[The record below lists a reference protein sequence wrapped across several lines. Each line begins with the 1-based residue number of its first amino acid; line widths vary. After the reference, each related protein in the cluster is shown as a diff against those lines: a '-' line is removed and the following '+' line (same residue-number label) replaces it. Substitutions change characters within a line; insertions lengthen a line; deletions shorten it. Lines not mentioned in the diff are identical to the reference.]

1 MDNDNPEAKRYL
13 TELCS
18 MTQGNTGAQVSMFD
32 VGAAIGLEKT
42 EAGMMAE
49 ELIVQGLAE
58 LKTLSGGIGITSQG
72 VEMIR
77 GKTVAA
83 PVPAGDALQL
93 GSGIVLGE
101 KGRQAVEKVAADIRA
116 ALVQQGA
123 TVGQLEEIIID
134 IKTIETQMLSPNPKI
149 AVIREV
155 LRSLHKTIMSLN
167 GNNALATVIDALIHS

>member
-1 MDNDNPEAKRYL
+1 MEIDNPETKAYL

-18 MTQGNTGAQVSMFD
+18 RTQGDTDAQVSMYD
-32 VGAAIGLEKT
+32 IGTAIGLQKA

-58 LKTLSGGIGITSQG
+58 LKSLSGGIGITSEG

-83 PVPAGDALQL
+83 PIPAGDALQL
-93 GSGIVLGE
+93 GSGTVLGD
-101 KGRQAVEKVAADIRA
+101 KGRQAVEKVLGNVRMAV
-116 ALVQQGA
+116 LKFNA
-123 TVGQLEEIIID
+123 TFGQLEEIVID

-155 LRSLHKTIMSLN
+155 LRSLHKTITSL
-167 GNNALATVIDALIHS
+167 GGNALATEIDALIHS